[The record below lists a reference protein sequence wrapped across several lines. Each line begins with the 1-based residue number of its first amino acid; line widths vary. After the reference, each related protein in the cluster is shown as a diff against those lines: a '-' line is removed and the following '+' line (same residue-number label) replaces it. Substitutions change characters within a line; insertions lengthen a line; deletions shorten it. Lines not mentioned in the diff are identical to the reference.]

1 MFEGEG
7 VLMFGC
13 TSLLLLFAPGY
24 ISLRHDVDV
33 FGFCKLVVCM
43 FYDLCLDTSRTNI
56 YGTLAASKAN

>member
-33 FGFCKLVVCM
+33 FSSVIVMYVSVYFVLS
-43 FYDLCLDTSRTNI
+43 T
-56 YGTLAASKAN
+56 